1 MNVSELTA
9 NGIQILERQG
19 WNGIQAVCELLKAQV
34 AHYQWVGIYW
44 MNDAEQ
50 ALYLGP
56 YAGAATEHTRI
67 PYGRGICG
75 QVAQSGTSFEVPD
88 VWAQDNYLA
97 CSLETKSELVVP
109 IYCGT
114 RLIGQIDID
123 SHFVDPFSPA
133 DHELLEALAN
143 AIGAMPEAA
152 TIG

>member
-1 MNVSELTA
+1 M
-9 NGIQILERQG
+9 QILDRQG
-19 WNGIQAVCELLKAQV
+19 WNGIQSVCELLKEQV
-34 AHYQWVGIYW
+34 GHYQWVGIYW